1 MNLARGVD
9 VSVALLLVTL
19 LPGCAH
25 TAPDTPPLLPSHP
38 TWEMFP
44 RASSPPSTCPGQ
56 YRSVIQDANGD
67 TFLGC
72 WGQKPEAGAP
82 TAR

>member
-1 MNLARGVD
+1 MNVARGVD

-25 TAPDTPPLLPSHP
+25 TPPDTPPPLPSHP
-38 TWEMFP
+38 AWEMFP
-44 RASSPPSTCPGQ
+44 RASSPPSTCAGQ

-72 WGQKPEAGAP
+72 WGQKPDATAP
-82 TAR
+82 TAQ